1 MKSIINKIKEYIQS
15 IKNLYKDA
23 NNKQSKTHKYSLYML
38 KANFSAFAIGLI
50 ILSFIMIIPAIIND
64 LIFNL
69 HLSNVLMA
77 IMEVAF
83 SAGSFLV
90 FNYELGDNIQKA
102 ETCERDY
109 IIEEI
114 KDNKI
119 KLKPVLKKAILHLR
133 DHLITDN
140 SYTMED
146 ILAITKD
153 NSEVTLSPGFF
164 SELYRILKES
174 QEFTEQEILE
184 IFATYYSYNYKT
196 FHNHQKNKRN
206 KLENYDSHYAKMQEA
221 KQFISEDGELLPT
234 QVPYDENFYSIISC
248 DNYFEIPNE
257 LFSSIIYH
265 CNVNYIEQNSFM
277 ARKHEVA
284 ILIKSMTMPNYHPT
298 IKDHE
303 KLQEMMKQLK
313 YPEDKIKKINKAI
326 ENRQRENQSFIQAQK
341 ESDAAVKKEQSFII
355 LRQLLNLESNEP
367 LKYISEQELETIKI
381 ALETLKS
388 FGFYNNDKINTI
400 LTNISKNNEKI
411 VNKEQTIR
419 FEEKKNEL
427 FKQIDCT
434 TEEPLTIKA
443 SEIYQNALAILSDE
457 TLDATLNFAK
467 DKINILIEYV
477 NDYIHSLLDQPL
489 VLENILEIKDALKE
503 IDQVFEDIYTINPS
517 LRTRV
522 KPLKES
528 N

>member
-1 MKSIINKIKEYIQS
+1 MKSIINKIKEYIQY

-38 KANFSAFAIGLI
+38 KANFSALAIGI
-50 ILSFIMIIPAIIND
+50 IIITFLMIIPSIIKDIIISPNFSNALVAI
-64 LIFNL
+64 L
-69 HLSNVLMA
+69 
-77 IMEVAF
+77 EVAF
-83 SAGSFLV
+83 SAGSFLLV
-90 FNYELGDNIQKA
+90 TYELGDSIQKA
-102 ETCERDY
+102 ETCERDN
-109 IIEEI
+109 IIDEI
-114 KDNKI
+114 KNNKI
-119 KLKPVLKKAILHLR
+119 KLKPVLKKTILYLSEQ
-133 DHLITDN
+133 LKKDN
-140 SYTMED
+140 SYTMKD
-146 ILAITKD
+146 VLAITKEQ
-153 NSEVTLSPGFF
+153 SEVTLSPGFF
-164 SELYRILKES
+164 NELYKILKES
-174 QEFTEQEILE
+174 KEFSEKELVE
-184 IFATYYSYNYKT
+184 IFATYYGYNYKT
-196 FHNHQKNKRN
+196 FHNHQKNKKN
-206 KLENYDSHYAKMQEA
+206 KLENYDNHYAKMQEA
-221 KQFISEDGELLPT
+221 KQFISEEGELLPNK
-234 QVPYDENFYSIISC
+234 VAYNENFYRIITC
-248 DNYFEIPNE
+248 DNYFEIPDE
-257 LFSSIIYH
+257 LFSSIIYL

-341 ESDAAVKKEQSFII
+341 ENDAAVKKEQSFII
-355 LRQLLNLESNEP
+355 LRQFLDLENNEP

-388 FGFYNNDKINTI
+388 FGFYNNDKIKTI

-434 TEEPLTIKA
+434 NEKPLTIKA
-443 SEIYQNALAILSDE
+443 SEIYQNAIAILSDE